1 MSFKI
6 FSFNDWLSEG
16 GAAGLR
22 SFVLNNSYERMCWVY
37 ACVNRIAT
45 SASSAPLV
53 FYQGKPSRIPSD
65 APNEKERIKD
75 REHPVYQLFNP
86 PNPPTI
92 ISLKQ
97 LMYRTFVHVS
107 IDGLVFWIIERKK
120 GVATSID
127 IRLKTELRPI
137 LVYTNADPA
146 RPQLRGWEDSS
157 GKKYLP
163 EDVLPLDNYNPKEPL
178 AGLSQMSPSRMS
190 LESEFSIAGWN
201 SAFFRSGMKNPLLI
215 QAKGQL
221 TREQKKD
228 IRSEVVN
235 YYSGIDGAHGAL
247 LMQGGVEVKPL
258 VVNPKDVDFIR
269 GKELNREEVL
279 AVFGVPPSIVGIFSY
294 SNYCLTA
301 DALIVL
307 ANGMTRF
314 ITDIEPGDLVL
325 SMGENAIVPAK
336 VLNCWE
342 AGVKDIYQIKTSSR
356 TVKCSP
362 EHKFYKLL
370 PGVGPTKPRR
380 KEWVDAKDLYVGDY
394 IAVVNGIPESEG
406 KTLLPNGKEA
416 TEGGMHQFGLYVGDG
431 NTVFKNGPMD
441 IVPYPM
447 GVNIAIPDTD
457 EDKNS
462 YIEEAR
468 AFWITAKGDPAVIHR
483 SKYVYSVYSVVASKW
498 ILDFGFHGNSH
509 TKRIPDWVFDLTI
522 PLKKAFLK
530 GIFDSDGS
538 YDKYGRVQIGL
549 CNLELLNDIRDLC
562 ISVGYHVNNIS
573 SAMRTTNFGTFFL
586 AAIVV
591 SFGRGLDM
599 NFKNHPL
606 PDGLVWQK
614 IRSIKLLDPEPTYDL
629 EIQGTH
635 NFFANWMVVH
645 NSNVREQI
653 RIFWEHTLLPKMN
666 HVLELIQFNILDR
679 DFPGVYAQWDVS
691 KVAGLA
697 PDPVELAAPASQYH
711 AMGYSPSQTATI
723 LKCPGLEPDKDF
735 KKPEP
740 IKPQIPTADNEDD
753 ETSAEKPKKPKKPKD
768 PTAGDP
774 KPSDKPKPDNN
785 NSYLKELLMDKIYL
799 FAINVPLSAPT
810 HKQIFAL
817 WQDLVIS
824 VLQEKFKDFDF
835 LQFNLLPEMLCQKP
849 TEKMRQEF
857 IKNSELIAEK
867 MLNTIYNAQARL

>member
-1 MSFKI
+1 
-6 FSFNDWLSEG
+6 
-16 GAAGLR
+16 
-22 SFVLNNSYERMCWVY
+22 MCWVY

-53 FYQGKPSRIPSD
+53 FYQGKPDRIPTS

-75 REHPVYQLFNP
+75 REHPVYKLFNP

-107 IDGLVFWIIERKK
+107 IDGLVFWVIQRK
-120 GVATSID
+120 GGQATSLD
-127 IRLKTELRPI
+127 IRLKSELRPI
-137 LVYTNADPA
+137 LEYANSDPS
-146 RPQLRGWEDSS
+146 RPLLRGWEDSS
-157 GKKYLP
+157 GKKYRP

-178 AGLSQMSPSRMS
+178 AGLSQLNPSRMS

-221 TREQKKD
+221 SREQKKD

-247 LMQGGVEVKPL
+247 LMQGAVEVKPL

-269 GKELNREEVL
+269 GKELNREEIL

-362 EHKFYKLL
+362 EHKFYRLS
-370 PGVGPTKPRR
+370 PGINPAYPRR
-380 KEWVDAKDLYVGDY
+380 KEWIDAKDLAIGNY
-394 IAVVNGIPESEG
+394 IAVVNDIPEFEG

-431 NTVFKNGPMD
+431 NVVYQNGKNNP
-441 IVPYPM
+441 VPYPQ
-447 GVNIAIPDTD
+447 GVHIAIPDTD

-468 AFWITAKGDPAVIHR
+468 AFWITAKGGPAVIHR
-483 SKYVYSVYSVVASKW
+483 SKYVYSVYSVVASQW
-498 ILDFGFHGNSH
+498 IIDFGFSGNSH

-538 YDKYGRVQIGL
+538 YDKFGRVQIGL

-573 SAMRTTNFGTFFL
+573 SAMRTTNFGTFFI
-586 AAIVV
+586 ASIVV
-591 SFGRGLDM
+591 SFGNGLDM

-614 IRSIKLLDPEPTYDL
+614 IRSIKLLEPEPTYDL
-629 EIQGTH
+629 EIEGTH

-691 KVAGLA
+691 NVAGLA
-697 PDPVELAAPASQYH
+697 PDPVEMATPAQQYH
-711 AMGYSPSQTATI
+711 NMGYSPSQTATI
-723 LKCPGLEPDKDF
+723 LKCPALEPDKDF
-735 KKPEP
+735 HKPEP
-740 IKPQIPTADNEDD
+740 IKPTMPTDDGEDNTED
-753 ETSAEKPKKPKKPKD
+753 KPDKKPTKKPKPKD
-768 PTAGDP
+768 PNAGSP

-785 NSYLKELLMDKIYL
+785 NSYLQELLASKLCL
-799 FAINVPLSAPT
+799 FATNVPIT
-810 HKQIFAL
+810 TINKKQIFDL
-817 WQDLVIS
+817 WEDV
-824 VLQEKFKDFDF
+824 VLTVLHEHFKGFDF
-835 LQFNLLPEMLCQKP
+835 LEFNMFPNMICQKP
-849 TEKMRQEF
+849 TKRMRQEF
-857 IKNSELIAEK
+857 IKNCDLAAQI
-867 MLNTIYNAQARL
+867 MLDTIYKAQSRL